1 MVAVV
6 TSFGATLLSLKVG
19 GKEVTLN
26 WESLDDLVDA
36 KRNPKYGATCGRVA
50 GRISNALFE
59 LNG

>member
-1 MVAVV
+1 
-6 TSFGATLLSLKVG
+6 LLSLKVG

-36 KRNPKYGATCGRVA
+36 KKNPKYGSTCGRVA
-50 GRISNALFE
+50 GRVSNALFE